1 MSRGQ
6 HLFSLGGRGAG
17 RPGGVE
23 KNGDEG
29 VDGGLGEV
37 EGEMEWSSVLSV
49 YRLEGARGEGW
60 NVTSADD
67 DLQCRASSL
76 SRKC

>member
-1 MSRGQ
+1 MPAGQ
-6 HLFSLGGRGAG
+6 
-17 RPGGVE
+17 GVLKRME
-23 KNGDEG
+23 TREWTED
-29 VDGGLGEV
+29 GEV